1 VHVHTAG
8 VNCASAN
15 QKHLCGLTK
24 LDVVEVVRQAA
35 LSSGL
40 GRGKLVVT
48 SSLEFYCVLG
58 DAVREHVVNV
68 DPQSVFVEDKQLD
81 RDISLL
87 LYSMSFLQVVRNK
100 LSNLASV
107 VFHHSCDLLALFS
120 MRNRL
125 QVPKA
130 LLAPRAKDPHR
141 FKYLL
146 YFKVDLFGCCLTLAE
161 GLGTTEDLVVGDA
174 LFAEESV
181 AHSALE
187 SVGRSFVRVF
197 GLHKQVAK
205 RAEEVVEGD
214 LHLAGCQNLGLFWG
228 LQHLI

>member
-1 VHVHTAG
+1 MRVSNDSDRVPVPRLVQAGAQFQLEFFALRVFDEFAALSVHVHTAG
-8 VNCASAN
+8 VNGASAN

-35 LSSGL
+35 LPSGL
-40 GRGKLVVT
+40 SRGKLVVA
-48 SSLEFYCVLG
+48 SGLEFDCVLG
-58 DAVREHVVNV
+58 DVVREHVVNV
-68 DPQSVFVEDKQLD
+68 DLQPIFVKDEQLD

-87 LYSMSFLQVVRNK
+87 LDSMSFLQVVRNK
-100 LSNLASV
+100 LANLASV
-107 VFHHSCDLLALFS
+107 VFHRSCDLLALFD

-141 FKYLL
+141 LEYLL
-146 YFKVDLFGCCLTLAE
+146 YFEVDLLGRCLALAE

-187 SVGRSFVRVF
+187 SVGRSFV
-197 GLHKQVAK
+197 
-205 RAEEVVEGD
+205 
-214 LHLAGCQNLGLFWG
+214 
-228 LQHLI
+228 